1 MIRVRSPLHRKEEI
15 CIDRVCVREFDLRFV
30 RPVCFVFDWHVPRPI
45 YLLFPRIFL
54 DFPRFPPISTDFSP
68 ICQLKANTPRRM
80 ELRMRMLAMRRRRIH
95 SFIEVDLWSS
105 WICSGAGCW
114 PVVVQRSGGR
124 AIRWSR
130 VCAEIEWVVRVSHD
144 RSTDADGSSVGRW
157 EVAHFKK
164 KQNKYTWVL
173 L

>member
-1 MIRVRSPLHRKEEI
+1 M
-15 CIDRVCVREFDLRFV
+15 CVREFDLRFV

-114 PVVVQRSGGR
+114 PVVVQRCGGQGDPLESCLRWNWMSCAREPRSVHGCRWVKSG
-124 AIRWSR
+124 A
-130 VCAEIEWVVRVSHD
+130 
-144 RSTDADGSSVGRW
+144 VGGGTLQ
-157 EVAHFKK
+157 KK
-164 KQNKYTWVL
+164 TKQIHMSFALKVHWNSLNIFY
-173 L
+173 